1 MERGVNSSNPWVEIA
16 QLAKDDVDYP
26 SALDRYLDAQAPAAL
41 ATLGQRDLLGQNALA
56 LFCSVKCPGTAIL
69 RAYDLVRALR
79 DAGTPVIGG
88 FQSPMERECLAL
100 LLRGS
105 GPVIVCP
112 ARDIHGMRV
121 PHEWRG
127 PLAEGR
133 LLVLAPFDEGRRRAT
148 TTRATARNLLVAALA
163 AEVLIPYAAPGGKTE
178 ALART
183 VASWGKRLVTVE
195 SADNVNLTGIGAEA
209 VGMAYKPGW
218 E

>member
-1 MERGVNSSNPWVEIA
+1 MNTTLNADDPYYPPA
-16 QLAKDDVDYP
+16 LA
-26 SALDRYLDAQAPAAL
+26 RYLGAQAPAAL
-41 ATLGQRDLLGQNALA
+41 VTLGRRDLLQQQALA

-69 RAYDLVRALR
+69 RTYDLVRALR

-112 ARDIHGMRV
+112 ARDITGMRV
-121 PHEWRG
+121 PREWRG

-133 LLVLAPFDEGRRRAT
+133 LLVLAPRDEGRRRAT
-148 TTRATARNLLVAALA
+148 TAQATARNLLVAALA

-183 VASWGKRLVTVE
+183 VVAWGKRLVTVE
-195 SADNVNLTGIGAEA
+195 SGDNANLTAIDAA
-209 VGMAYKPGW
+209 TVGMAYHLEW

>member
-1 MERGVNSSNPWVEIA
+1 MSSSNPWVEIA
-16 QLAKDDVDYP
+16 RLAKDDVDYP
-26 SALDRYLDAQAPAAL
+26 TALYRYLGAQAPAAL
-41 ATLGQRDLLGQNALA
+41 ATLGQRDLLQQQALA

-69 RAYDLVRALR
+69 RTYDLVRALR

-88 FQSPMERECLAL
+88 FQSPMERECLTL

-121 PHEWRG
+121 PREWRG

-133 LLVLAPFDEGRRRAT
+133 LLLLAPFDEGQRRTT

-178 ALART
+178 ALAHT
-183 VASWGKRLVTVE
+183 VVAWGKRLMTVE
-195 SADNVNLTGIGAEA
+195 SDDNTTLTAIGAKA
-209 VGMAYKPGW
+209 VGIAYVSRQ
-218 E
+218 

>member
-1 MERGVNSSNPWVEIA
+1 MSDSNRRAEIA
-16 QLAKDDVDYP
+16 LLTRADADYP
-26 SALDRYLDAQAPAAL
+26 PALARYLGAQAPAAL
-41 ATLGQRDLLGQNALA
+41 ATLGRRDLLQHEALA

-69 RAYDLVRALR
+69 RTYDLVRALR

-112 ARDIHGMRV
+112 ARDIQGMRI
-121 PHEWRG
+121 PRAWRG

-133 LLVLAPFDEGRRRAT
+133 LLLLAPRDEGQRRAT
-148 TTRATARNLLVAALA
+148 TARATARNLLVAALA

-183 VASWGKRLVTVE
+183 VVAWGKRLVTVE
-195 SADNVNLTGIGAEA
+195 SDDNTTLTAIGAEA
-209 VGMAYKPGW
+209 VGMAYKLGW
-218 E
+218 T

>member
-26 SALDRYLDAQAPAAL
+26 SALDRYLGAQAPAAL